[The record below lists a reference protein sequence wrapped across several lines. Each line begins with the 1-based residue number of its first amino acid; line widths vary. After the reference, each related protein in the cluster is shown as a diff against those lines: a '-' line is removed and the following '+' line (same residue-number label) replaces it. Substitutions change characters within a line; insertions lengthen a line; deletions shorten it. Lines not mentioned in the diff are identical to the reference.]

1 MEEKKQTRRAYPS
14 PEEPVPGNCSWM
26 QGKYLYFTSAL
37 SAQTAHWSL
46 LHWAAAWRSWAILGV
61 VWWNWPREGTA
72 SSQKSYWSHLQWAHF
87 CPFSRGCATSTWFRA
102 SPPSHSLSKG
112 CKESVPHSHCYWFS
126 SPFLQ
131 YQSALPRPNKQQ
143 EKLTSQPF
151 RASAL
156 EAETLGVVNI
166 HKRIVKVSR
175 KAISLTNNVQ
185 FFRIVKTRTFCEALQ
200 KFMIPWSSSAFVPQ
214 W

>member
-112 CKESVPHSHCYWFS
+112 CKESVPLLPLWYKGRWTPWYHK
-126 SPFLQ
+126 FLQ
-131 YQSALPRPNKQQ
+131 RFTEGSSFDYPEELHIVGKTDCLSAHFHNPFMNVDHSQCLSLQGWGSERLRRELFLLFVRPR
-143 EKLTSQPF
+143 
-151 RASAL
+151 
-156 EAETLGVVNI
+156 
-166 HKRIVKVSR
+166 
-175 KAISLTNNVQ
+175 
-185 FFRIVKTRTFCEALQ
+185 
-200 KFMIPWSSSAFVPQ
+200 
-214 W
+214 